1 MEDFEI
7 NILRRNGN
15 WKKVKSKDLLL
26 DTVDQNEAEYK
37 HIDTEEK
44 VPPEPLK
51 EENFLNDINEVN
63 SIIAK
68 LEKLENDKTLL
79 KDQLKIIEAKFLSK
93 KHQTEEKIKTIKSRI
108 RKNCSPKHVPS
119 IIIKVP
125 EIPRTKSGKIVELAV
140 RKVIHGETINNKE
153 AIANPESLKFFE
165 NLSQLKL

>member
-26 DTVDQNEAEYK
+26 DTVDQNEEEYK
-37 HIDTEEK
+37 HIEPEEK
-44 VPPEPLK
+44 VPSEHLK

-79 KDQLKIIEAKFLSK
+79 KNQLKIIEAKFQSK
-93 KHQTEEKIKTIKSRI
+93 KHQTEEKIKSMSKENEILDKTITVI
-108 RKNCSPKHVPS
+108 KN
-119 IIIKVP
+119 
-125 EIPRTKSGKIVELAV
+125 
-140 RKVIHGETINNKE
+140 
-153 AIANPESLKFFE
+153 LKNF
-165 NLSQLKL
+165 

>member
-26 DTVDQNEAEYK
+26 DTVDQSEEEFK
-37 HIDTEEK
+37 HIEPEEK
-44 VPPEPLK
+44 VPSEHLK

-79 KDQLKIIEAKFLSK
+79 KNQLKIIEAKFQSK
-93 KHQTEEKIKTIKSRI
+93 KHQTEEKIKTMSKESEMLDKTITVIKNL
-108 RKNCSPKHVPS
+108 KN
-119 IIIKVP
+119 
-125 EIPRTKSGKIVELAV
+125 
-140 RKVIHGETINNKE
+140 
-153 AIANPESLKFFE
+153 F
-165 NLSQLKL
+165 

>member
-26 DTVDQNEAEYK
+26 DTVDQNEEEFK
-37 HIDTEEK
+37 HIEPEEK
-44 VPPEPLK
+44 VPSEHLK

-79 KDQLKIIEAKFLSK
+79 KDQLKIIEAKFQSK
-93 KHQTEEKIKTIKSRI
+93 KHQTEEKIKTMSKESEMLDKTITVIKNL
-108 RKNCSPKHVPS
+108 KN
-119 IIIKVP
+119 
-125 EIPRTKSGKIVELAV
+125 
-140 RKVIHGETINNKE
+140 
-153 AIANPESLKFFE
+153 F
-165 NLSQLKL
+165 

>member
-7 NILRRNGN
+7 NILRRDGN

-44 VPPEPLK
+44 VQSDHLK

-79 KDQLKIIEAKFLSK
+79 KNQLKIIEAKFQSK
-93 KHQTEEKIKTIKSRI
+93 KHQTEEKIKTMSKESEMLDKTITVIKNL
-108 RKNCSPKHVPS
+108 KN
-119 IIIKVP
+119 
-125 EIPRTKSGKIVELAV
+125 
-140 RKVIHGETINNKE
+140 
-153 AIANPESLKFFE
+153 F
-165 NLSQLKL
+165 

>member
-26 DTVDQNEAEYK
+26 DTVDQNEEEYK
-37 HIDTEEK
+37 HIEPEEK
-44 VPPEPLK
+44 VPSEHLK

-79 KDQLKIIEAKFLSK
+79 KNQLKIIEAKFQSK
-93 KHQTEEKIKTIKSRI
+93 KHQTEEKIKTMSKESEMLDKTITVIKNL
-108 RKNCSPKHVPS
+108 KN
-119 IIIKVP
+119 
-125 EIPRTKSGKIVELAV
+125 
-140 RKVIHGETINNKE
+140 
-153 AIANPESLKFFE
+153 F
-165 NLSQLKL
+165 

>member
-26 DTVDQNEAEYK
+26 DTVDQNEEEFK
-37 HIDTEEK
+37 HIEPEEK
-44 VPPEPLK
+44 IPSEHLK

-79 KDQLKIIEAKFLSK
+79 KNQLKIIEAKFQSK
-93 KHQTEEKIKTIKSRI
+93 KHQTEEKIKTMSKESEMLDKTITVIKNL
-108 RKNCSPKHVPS
+108 KN
-119 IIIKVP
+119 
-125 EIPRTKSGKIVELAV
+125 
-140 RKVIHGETINNKE
+140 
-153 AIANPESLKFFE
+153 F
-165 NLSQLKL
+165 

>member
-26 DTVDQNEAEYK
+26 DNADQNEVEYN
-37 HIDTEEK
+37 HIEPEAK
-44 VPPEPLK
+44 VLSEHLK

-79 KDQLKIIEAKFLSK
+79 KNQLKIIEAKFQSK
-93 KHQTEEKIKTIKSRI
+93 KHQTEEKIKSMSKENEILDKTITVI
-108 RKNCSPKHVPS
+108 KN
-119 IIIKVP
+119 
-125 EIPRTKSGKIVELAV
+125 
-140 RKVIHGETINNKE
+140 
-153 AIANPESLKFFE
+153 LKNF
-165 NLSQLKL
+165 

>member
-44 VPPEPLK
+44 VPSEPLK
-51 EENFLNDINEVN
+51 GANFLNDINEVN

-68 LEKLENDKTLL
+68 LERLENDKTLL
-79 KDQLKIIEAKFLSK
+79 KNQLKIIEAKFQSK
-93 KHQTEEKIKTIKSRI
+93 KHQTEEKIKTMSKESEMLDKTITVIKNL
-108 RKNCSPKHVPS
+108 KN
-119 IIIKVP
+119 
-125 EIPRTKSGKIVELAV
+125 
-140 RKVIHGETINNKE
+140 
-153 AIANPESLKFFE
+153 F
-165 NLSQLKL
+165 

>member
-26 DTVDQNEAEYK
+26 DTVEQNEEEYK
-37 HIDTEEK
+37 HIEPEEK
-44 VPPEPLK
+44 VPSEHLK

-93 KHQTEEKIKTIKSRI
+93 KHQTEEKIKNMSKESEMLDKTITVI
-108 RKNCSPKHVPS
+108 KN
-119 IIIKVP
+119 
-125 EIPRTKSGKIVELAV
+125 
-140 RKVIHGETINNKE
+140 
-153 AIANPESLKFFE
+153 LKNF
-165 NLSQLKL
+165 

>member
-26 DTVDQNEAEYK
+26 DTVDQNVEEYK
-37 HIDTEEK
+37 HIELEEK
-44 VPPEPLK
+44 VPSEPLK

-79 KDQLKIIEAKFLSK
+79 KDQLKIIEAKFQSK
-93 KHQTEEKIKTIKSRI
+93 KHQTEEKIKTMSKESEMLDKTITVIKNL
-108 RKNCSPKHVPS
+108 KN
-119 IIIKVP
+119 
-125 EIPRTKSGKIVELAV
+125 
-140 RKVIHGETINNKE
+140 
-153 AIANPESLKFFE
+153 F
-165 NLSQLKL
+165 

>member
-26 DTVDQNEAEYK
+26 DTVDQSEEEFK
-37 HIDTEEK
+37 HIEPEEK
-44 VPPEPLK
+44 VPSEHLK

-79 KDQLKIIEAKFLSK
+79 KDQLKIIEAKFQSK
-93 KHQTEEKIKTIKSRI
+93 KHQTEEKIKTMSKESEMLDKTITVIKNL
-108 RKNCSPKHVPS
+108 KN
-119 IIIKVP
+119 
-125 EIPRTKSGKIVELAV
+125 
-140 RKVIHGETINNKE
+140 
-153 AIANPESLKFFE
+153 F
-165 NLSQLKL
+165 

>member
-26 DTVDQNEAEYK
+26 DTVDQSEEEFK
-37 HIDTEEK
+37 HIEPEEK
-44 VPPEPLK
+44 VPSEHLK

-79 KDQLKIIEAKFLSK
+79 KDQLKIIEAKFQSK
-93 KHQTEEKIKTIKSRI
+93 KHQTADKIKTMSKESEMLDKTITVIKNL
-108 RKNCSPKHVPS
+108 KN
-119 IIIKVP
+119 
-125 EIPRTKSGKIVELAV
+125 
-140 RKVIHGETINNKE
+140 
-153 AIANPESLKFFE
+153 F
-165 NLSQLKL
+165 

>member
-26 DTVDQNEAEYK
+26 DTVDQNEEE
-37 HIDTEEK
+37 HNHSELEEK
-44 VPPEPLK
+44 VPSEHLK

-79 KDQLKIIEAKFLSK
+79 KNQLKIIEAKFQSK
-93 KHQTEEKIKTIKSRI
+93 KNQTLEKIKSMSKES
-108 RKNCSPKHVPS
+108 
-119 IIIKVP
+119 
-125 EIPRTKSGKIVELAV
+125 EILDK
-140 RKVIHGETINNKE
+140 TINVIKN
-153 AIANPESLKFFE
+153 LKSF
-165 NLSQLKL
+165 